1 MSDGAPTE
9 AEALARLRLART
21 DGVGP
26 LTFRR
31 LLERFGGAQAAL
43 EALPAWGE
51 RGGTPLRP
59 PEPGAVRREHDAVR
73 EAGGGFV
80 HWGEPGYPELLMLLD
95 EAPAV
100 LALLGDPALLAA
112 RQVAVVGARNASGGG
127 RRVAEEL
134 AEGLAAAGLTVCSGM
149 ARGVDAA
156 AHVGALMARG
166 KNGGGGR
173 TVAVLPG
180 GLDVAYP
187 PENAALQSRVA
198 SEGLLVAEAPLGTAP
213 LARHFPRR
221 NRVVA
226 GLSLGVAVVEAALR
240 SGTLITARM
249 AIEAGREVWA
259 VPGSPLDPRCAGSND
274 LLRQGAILC
283 ERAEDVLDT
292 LPAAPHALPPP
303 GARPRAAPPLRPR
316 PASERRPESPV
327 GGDHPGQLLEL
338 IGFSPVPVDEV
349 IRRCHLSA
357 SAAQATLLDLEL
369 SGQVEML
376 PGNRIVRSA
385 VAGREGSSEAQ

>member
-1 MSDGAPTE
+1 MTE
-9 AEALARLRLART
+9 PESLARLRLART

-31 LLERFGGAQAAL
+31 LLERFGDARAAL
-43 EALPAWGE
+43 DGLPAWSA

-59 PEPGAVRREHDAVR
+59 PEPGDARREHDAVR
-73 EAGGGFV
+73 AVGGGFA
-80 HWGEPGYPELLMLLD
+80 HWGEPGYPDLLALLD
-95 EAPAV
+95 DAPPM
-100 LALLGDPALLAA
+100 LTLLGDPALLDA
-112 RQVAVVGARNASGGG
+112 RQVAVVGARNASAGG

-134 AEGLAAAGLTVCSGM
+134 AEGLAAAGIAVCSGM

-156 AHVGALMARG
+156 AHVGALLA
-166 KNGGGGR
+166 KGGAR

-198 SEGLLVAEAPLGTAP
+198 SEGLLVAEAPFGTAP

-240 SGTLITARM
+240 SGTLITARL

-292 LPAAPHALPPP
+292 LPAAPHALPP
-303 GARPRAAPPLRPR
+303 RRASSGPR
-316 PASERRPESPV
+316 PAPAPRPPASRDADGPSPAV
-327 GGDHPGQLLEL
+327 DDAMQVLALV
-338 IGFSPVPVDEV
+338 GFSPVPVDEV

-357 SAAQATLLDLEL
+357 SAAQAALFDLEL
-369 SGQVEML
+369 SGRVEML
-376 PGNRIVRSA
+376 PGNRIIRSV
-385 VAGREGSSEAQ
+385 VAGREGFSEA